1 MEQYPKIKSVEPL
14 VAYRLKVTFLNEVV
28 KIYDCT
34 HLLTSPTFF
43 LLRNPAFFRLAQV
56 DRGGYGIFWNDDL
69 DLSESEL
76 WLHGQP
82 VEAAVEPTPT
92 QTATT

>member
-14 VAYRLKVTFLNEVV
+14 LDYRLKVTFLNGVV
-28 KIYDCT
+28 KIYDCAD
-34 HLLTSPTFF
+34 LLTFPAFF

-56 DRGGYGIFWNDDL
+56 DRGGYGLFWNDDL

-76 WLHGQP
+76 WLHSQP
-82 VEAAVEPTPT
+82 VEVAAEPPLA
-92 QTATT
+92 QPAIS